1 MKQVFRSKVFRIAM
15 LSCLVLSMMVC
26 TAFASEGGG
35 TASSSAAIIS
45 AFTTGFQQIVADA
58 TGVVV
63 AAVPIALGLAGTIFL
78 ARKAISWF
86 KSMAK

>member
-1 MKQVFRSKVFRIAM
+1 MKQVLRSKVFRIVM

-45 AFTTGFQQIVADA
+45 AFTTGFQQIVTDA
-58 TGVVV
+58 TGVIV

-86 KSMAK
+86 KSLAK